1 MATLKEQFNQ
11 SPTIEACNSDIINLV
26 TQMEQLKMTLKQA
39 DDEFNSLEQQQVSG
53 ESIETL
59 ENVKAL
65 ESKIKQTELENNE
78 LANNMTKLQMDNA
91 AAEDAQEKLKQLK
104 NQLAMQVRYSLMPCI
119 YFYESKMI
127 LDLPNHF
134 GRVQFVLVGYNSF
147 WSGPNHKS

>member
-11 SPTIEACNSDIINLV
+11 SPTIEACNSNIINLV

-78 LANNMTKLQMDNA
+78 LANSMTKMQMDNA

-104 NQLAMQVRYSLMPCI
+104 NQLAMQVRYSFRIFLFFLKSSTFKHNCNSVHWSNATFI
-119 YFYESKMI
+119 C
-127 LDLPNHF
+127 
-134 GRVQFVLVGYNSF
+134 QFQVIVY
-147 WSGPNHKS
+147 K

>member
-1 MATLKEQFNQ
+1 MATLKEQCNQ
-11 SPTIEACNSDIINLV
+11 SPTIEACNSDIVNLV

-78 LANNMTKLQMDNA
+78 LANNMTKFQMDNA

-104 NQLAMQVRYSLMPCI
+104 NQLAMQVRYSFRI
-119 YFYESKMI
+119 FYFFKK
-127 LDLPNHF
+127 DLHI
-134 GRVQFVLVGYNSF
+134 QT
-147 WSGPNHKS
+147 

>member
-1 MATLKEQFNQ
+1 MATLKEQCNQ
-11 SPTIEACNSDIINLV
+11 SPTIEACNSDIVNLV

-78 LANNMTKLQMDNA
+78 LANNMTKFQMDNA

-104 NQLAMQVRYSLMPCI
+104 NQLAMQVRYSFRI
-119 YFYESKMI
+119 FYLKSSTFKRNCNFVHWSNATFI
-127 LDLPNHF
+127 CHFRVWLD
-134 GRVQFVLVGYNSF
+134 VIVY
-147 WSGPNHKS
+147 K

>member
-78 LANNMTKLQMDNA
+78 LANSMTKMQMDNA

-104 NQLAMQVRYSLMPCI
+104 HQLAMQVRYSFRIFMVFLIAPHSNITATLSTDKMLHLIVSFKFDLM
-119 YFYESKMI
+119 
-127 LDLPNHF
+127 
-134 GRVQFVLVGYNSF
+134 
-147 WSGPNHKS
+147 

>member
-11 SPTIEACNSDIINLV
+11 FPTIEACHSDIINLV
-26 TQMEQLKMTLKQA
+26 IQMEQLKMTLKQA

-65 ESKIKQTELENNE
+65 ESKIKQTEFENNE
-78 LANNMTKLQMDNA
+78 LANSMTKLQMDNA

-104 NQLAMQVRYSLMPCI
+104 NQLAMQVR
-119 YFYESKMI
+119 
-127 LDLPNHF
+127 
-134 GRVQFVLVGYNSF
+134 
-147 WSGPNHKS
+147 

>member
-1 MATLKEQFNQ
+1 MATLNDQFNP

-78 LANNMTKLQMDNA
+78 LASNMTKLQMDNA

-104 NQLAMQVRYSLMPCI
+104 NQLAMQVR
-119 YFYESKMI
+119 
-127 LDLPNHF
+127 
-134 GRVQFVLVGYNSF
+134 
-147 WSGPNHKS
+147 

>member
-1 MATLKEQFNQ
+1 MATLKEQCNQ
-11 SPTIEACNSDIINLV
+11 SPTIEACNSDIVNLV

-78 LANNMTKLQMDNA
+78 LANNMTKFQMDNA

-104 NQLAMQVRYSLMPCI
+104 SQLAMQVRYSFRIFFKELHI
-119 YFYESKMI
+119 
-127 LDLPNHF
+127 
-134 GRVQFVLVGYNSF
+134 QT
-147 WSGPNHKS
+147 

>member
-1 MATLKEQFNQ
+1 MKEQFNQ

-59 ENVKAL
+59 ENVNSL
-65 ESKIKQTELENNE
+65 ENKIKQTERENNE

-91 AAEDAQEKLKQLK
+91 AAEDAQEKLKQVK
-104 NQLAMQVRYSLMPCI
+104 NQLAMQVRYSFS
-119 YFYESKMI
+119 FYLKELHI
-127 LDLPNHF
+127 
-134 GRVQFVLVGYNSF
+134 QT
-147 WSGPNHKS
+147 